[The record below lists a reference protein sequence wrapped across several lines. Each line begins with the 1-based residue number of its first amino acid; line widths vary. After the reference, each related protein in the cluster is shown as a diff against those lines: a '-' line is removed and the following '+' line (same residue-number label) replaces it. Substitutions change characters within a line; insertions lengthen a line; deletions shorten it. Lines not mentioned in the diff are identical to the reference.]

1 MQRDS
6 SGIPV
11 SSEIHQPENRRFRFG
26 KFMKKLYRYVLF
38 WVAVWLVFN
47 CLFMVVFIPSGSM
60 KNTLNEFDCVLAVRY
75 GKEEIERYD
84 IVVFHSIDEPDK
96 YMIKRVI
103 GLGGETIEVKNGS
116 VYADGVKL
124 RDDFILEK
132 MNSDGDGTYEV
143 PEGCCFVMGDNR
155 NESYDSRYW
164 NNKYVPLEKIEAKA
178 ELIFFPLSDMGFLRT
193 ENMMERGM
201 DNE

>member
-1 MQRDS
+1 
-6 SGIPV
+6 
-11 SSEIHQPENRRFRFG
+11 
-26 KFMKKLYRYVLF
+26 MKKLYRYVLF

-84 IVVFHSIDEPDK
+84 IVVFHSIDGPDR

-132 MNSDGDGTYEV
+132 MNSDGDGIYEV

>member
-1 MQRDS
+1 M
-6 SGIPV
+6 
-11 SSEIHQPENRRFRFG
+11 
-26 KFMKKLYRYVLF
+26 
-38 WVAVWLVFN
+38 
-47 CLFMVVFIPSGSM
+47 
-60 KNTLNEFDCVLAVRY
+60 
-75 GKEEIERYD
+75 
-84 IVVFHSIDEPDK
+84 
-96 YMIKRVI
+96 I

-132 MNSDGDGTYEV
+132 MNSDGDGIYEV

-178 ELIFFPLSDMGFLRT
+178 ELIFFPLSDMGFLGT
-193 ENMMERGM
+193 GNMMERGM